1 MSEALGPSARRL
13 GTAVRAFF
21 AVEPAEAVKQA
32 LAALTQQLRE
42 RPDGEAVRWV
52 RPEGF
57 HVTLRF
63 LGNVPSA
70 ELPALAQ
77 AVEAALAGA
86 PGFRVTL
93 GAVRAFPSARQPRV
107 VVVELEPE
115 AELLALA
122 ERVEVGVVAA
132 GLEPSPRRFRAHLT
146 LGRVRGRRLPPL
158 DLPATGA
165 GAGEIDVHE
174 VVLFRSDL
182 DHDGSLY
189 TPLACLPLAGSAP
202 RAASFPLP
210 TIL

>member
-1 MSEALGPSARRL
+1 MSEAFGPSARRL

-21 AVEPAEAVKQA
+21 ACAPPEAAKQV
-32 LAALTQQLRE
+32 LAGLTQQLRE

-63 LGNVPSA
+63 LGNVATA
-70 ELPALAQ
+70 EVPALVQ

-86 PGFRVTL
+86 SGFRVTL
-93 GAVRAFPSARQPRV
+93 GAVSAFPSARQPRV

-122 ERVEVGVVAA
+122 ERVEAGVRSA

-146 LGRVRGRRLPPL
+146 LGRVRSRRLPPL
-158 DLPATGA
+158 DLPAPV
-165 GAGEIDVHE
+165 AGEIAVRE

-182 DHDGSLY
+182 GRDGSRY
-189 TPLACLPLAGSAP
+189 TVLARLPLASTAP
-202 RAASFPLP
+202 RAASLPLP

>member
-21 AVEPAEAVKQA
+21 AVEPPQAAKLA

-42 RPDGEAVRWV
+42 RPDGDAVRWV

-77 AVEAALAGA
+77 AVEAALVGA

-158 DLPATGA
+158 DLPAA
-165 GAGEIDVHE
+165 GEGEIDVHE

-182 DHDGSLY
+182 GRDGSRY

-202 RAASFPLP
+202 RAASLPLP
-210 TIL
+210 TSL

>member
-21 AVEPAEAVKQA
+21 AVEPGEAAKLA
-32 LAALTQQLRE
+32 LAALVRELRG
-42 RPDGEAVRWV
+42 RPDGDAVRWV

-63 LGNVPSA
+63 LGNVPST

-77 AVEAALAGA
+77 AVLAALTGA

-107 VVVELEPE
+107 VVAELEPE

-132 GLEPSPRRFRAHLT
+132 GRGPSPRRFRAHLT

-158 DLPATGA
+158 DLPAA
-165 GAGEIDVHE
+165 GGEIDVHE

-182 DHDGSLY
+182 GRDGSRY
-189 TPLACLPLAGSAP
+189 TPIANLPLAGSAP
-202 RAASFPLP
+202 RAASLPLP
-210 TIL
+210 TSL

>member
-1 MSEALGPSARRL
+1 MSEALGVSARRL

-21 AVEPAEAVKQA
+21 ACEPAEATKLA
-32 LAALTQQLRE
+32 LAALVRE
-42 RPDGEAVRWV
+42 LHGRPEGAAVRWV

-77 AVEAALAGA
+77 AVESALAGA

-115 AELLALA
+115 APLVSLA
-122 ERVEVGVVAA
+122 ERVEVAVVAA
-132 GLEPSPRRFRAHLT
+132 GREPAPRRFRAHLT
-146 LGRVRGRRLPPL
+146 LGRVRSRRLPPL
-158 DLPATGA
+158 EFSA
-165 GAGEIDVHE
+165 AGEIDVHE

-182 DHDGSLY
+182 GRDGSRY
-189 TPLACLPLAGSAP
+189 TPIAKLPLASAAP
-202 RAASFPLP
+202 RAASLPLP
-210 TIL
+210 TSL

>member
-21 AVEPAEAVKQA
+21 ALEPQESAKQA

-42 RPDGEAVRWV
+42 RPDGDAVRWL

-63 LGNVPSA
+63 LGNVA
-70 ELPALAQ
+70 TAALPALVQ

-86 PGFRVTL
+86 SGFRVTL
-93 GAVRAFPSARQPRV
+93 GALRAFPSSRQPRV
-107 VVVELEPE
+107 VVIELEPE
-115 AELLALA
+115 APLLALA
-122 ERVEVGVVAA
+122 ERVEAGVVAA
-132 GLEPSPRRFRAHLT
+132 GLAPEPRRFRAHLT

-158 DLPATGA
+158 ELPAA
-165 GAGEIDVHE
+165 AAAEIDVHE
-174 VVLFRSDL
+174 VVLFQSDL
-182 DHDGSLY
+182 GQGGSRY
-189 TPLACLPLAGSAP
+189 TPLACLPLVSAAP